1 MKRWVKNVHFVGI
14 GGIGMSGIAEVLL
27 NLGFGV
33 SGSDLKPTP
42 ITERLAAMG
51 GRIVIG
57 HAAGNIA
64 GADVVVTSSAV
75 RPDNPEVVAARY
87 QAIPVIPRAEMLAE
101 LMRMKWGVAVAG
113 SHGKTTT
120 TSMVCTVLTRAGFDP
135 TCVIGGKLNIF
146 GSNAKLGQGEWMVAE
161 ADESDGS
168 FLHLSPT
175 LVIVTNVDREHMDHY
190 QDLDALHATFVE
202 FMRRVPFYGLVV
214 AGIDDP
220 AVRSLIPQVQ
230 RRVVTYGLA
239 DDAAIRAVDVRCVG
253 LECRFVAVKQGV
265 RLGEV
270 SLGIPGVHN
279 AVNALAALAVAFE
292 LGVPF
297 DQAAAA
303 LHGFTGAGRRFE
315 VKGEKNGV
323 IVIDD
328 YGHHPTEIRA
338 TLSAARDFLTSSRR
352 AQGAR
357 LVVAFQP
364 HRYSRT
370 KDLWEEFGGAFFEA
384 DVLFMADIYAAS
396 EDPIPGISGETLC
409 REVGQRRA
417 ERGLA
422 TRFIPAIADIAAAA
436 KKEVRPGDVF
446 LTLGA
451 GSIWQAGETLLALLE
466 AEK

>member
-1 MKRWVKNVHFVGI
+1 MKRWIKNVHFVGI

-33 SGSDLKPTP
+33 SGSDLKETA
-42 ITERLAAMG
+42 ITERLAGMG
-51 GRIVIG
+51 GRIVMG
-57 HAAGNIA
+57 HDAKNVA

-75 RPDNPEVVAARY
+75 KPDNPEVVAARY
-87 QAIPVIPRAEMLAE
+87 QGIPVIPRAEMLAE
-101 LMRMKWGVAVAG
+101 LMRMKWGIAVAG
-113 SHGKTTT
+113 SHGKTTA
-120 TSMVCTVLTRAGFDP
+120 TSMISTVLTGAGFDP
-135 TCVIGGKLNIF
+135 TCVIGGKLNIY

-175 LVIVTNVDREHMDHY
+175 VVIVTNVDREHMDHY
-190 QDLDALHATFVE
+190 ASLEALHATFVE

-239 DDAAIRAVDVRCVG
+239 DDADIRAVDVRCEG
-253 LECRFVAVKQGV
+253 LSCHFVAVKEGR

-270 SLGIPGVHN
+270 RLGIPGVHN
-279 AVNALAALAVAFE
+279 AVNALASLAVAFE
-292 LGVPF
+292 LGVTF

-303 LHGFTGAGRRFE
+303 LHGFIGAGRRFE
-315 VKGEKNGV
+315 VKGEKKGV
-323 IVIDD
+323 MVIDD
-328 YGHHPTEIRA
+328 YGHHPTEIKA
-338 TLSAARDFLTSSRR
+338 TLRAARDFLESSRR
-352 AQGAR
+352 GPNAR
-357 LVVAFQP
+357 LIVAFQP

-370 KDLWEEFGGAFFEA
+370 KDLWNEFGSSFYEA

-396 EDPIPGISGETLC
+396 EDPIPGISGESLC
-409 REVGQRRA
+409 KEVGGRRG

-422 TRFIPAIADIAAAA
+422 TRFVPAVADVAAAA
-436 KKEVRPGDVF
+436 IKEVRPGDVF

-451 GSIWQAGETLLALLE
+451 GSIWQVGETLLALLE
-466 AEK
+466 AGK